1 MCYFV
6 NPVQKLSTI
15 EKQYRKKFKD
25 KKGAI
30 APDETHRAKI
40 SGFSYPELP
49 LILPDTADFGVW
61 GLIPDFAKAVDAFR
75 KETNTLN
82 ARIETLAEKAVFKS
96 SLNNRCVLPIQSF
109 FEYQWLDTKGK
120 QKRLFEISATNDNL
134 LSLACIFNIYENW
147 GKRFLSFSIITT
159 QANELMAEIHN
170 SKKRMPVVLEA
181 EEVDLWLQ
189 REPISLFENRNKV
202 KLTAVAEPIEP
213 DAQLSLF

>member
-25 KKGAI
+25 KKGDI
-30 APDETHRAKI
+30 APDQTHRAKI

-49 LILPDTADFGVW
+49 LVLPETASFGTW

-109 FEYQWLDTKGK
+109 FEYQWLDAKGK
-120 QKRLFEISATNDNL
+120 QKRLYEIFSNDDRL

-147 GKRFLSFSIITT
+147 GKQLVTFSILTT
-159 QANELMAEIHN
+159 KANALMAEIHN
-170 SKKRMPVVLEA
+170 SKKRMPVILTEA
-181 EEVDLWLQ
+181 EVKLWLQ
-189 REPISLFENRNKV
+189 GENVFVFEDRNTIQLKATPET
-202 KLTAVAEPIEP
+202 LEN
-213 DAQLSLF
+213 DAQLRLF